1 MLLPS
6 RVRPKSLRGLVPAE
20 DMQAWRGRQPRAQC
34 RGAGRGQGT
43 RKAEDGRTVWASA
56 TSVVTTGHPV

>member
-6 RVRPKSLRGLVPAE
+6 SVRPKNLRGLVPAE
-20 DMQAWRGRQPRAQC
+20 DSKSC

-43 RKAEDGRTVWASA
+43 RKAEDGRTAWAST

>member
-6 RVRPKSLRGLVPAE
+6 SVRPKNLRGLVPAE
-20 DMQAWRGRQPRAQC
+20 DSQTWRGRQPRARC

-43 RKAEDGRTVWASA
+43 RKAEDGRTAWAS
-56 TSVVTTGHPV
+56 TPFVVTTGHPV